1 MRISDWSSDVC
12 SSDLHDSVGDIVEQP
27 VDACGRFA
35 NGEARRARDRGQKP
49 LEPLAAF
56 RKLSRDDRRIAMHFC
71 PDMGSDKAN
80 DTFGLGGLEPVAG
93 IDPALPPTVEPPN
106 PVRGDPTPKSV

>member
-1 MRISDWSSDVC
+1 MRISNWSSDLC
-12 SSDLHDSVGDIVEQP
+12 SSDL
-27 VDACGRFA
+27 VDTCGRFG

-93 IDPALPPTVEPPN
+93 IDPALSQTVEPQKIGRASCRER
-106 PVRGDPTPKSV
+106 VCQYG

>member
-1 MRISDWSSDVC
+1 MRISNWSSDLC
-12 SSDLHDSVGDIVEQP
+12 SSDL
-27 VDACGRFA
+27 VDTCGRFG

-93 IDPALPPTVEPPN
+93 IDPALSQTVEPQN
-106 PVRGDPTPKSV
+106 AVRVDHDLDNLRIG